1 MQNVS
6 NITSFAGKVDWNAVV
21 KKVIFLS
28 GFIATKIAEVFSKAG
43 IPITDTQIRILMA
56 IILVGG
62 GLLASKVVKPICKVV
77 LIILIIW
84 FIVGLF
90 VQF

>member
-6 NITSFAGKVDWNAVV
+6 NITSIAGKVDWNTVV

-28 GFIATKIAEVFSKAG
+28 GFVATKIAEVFSKAG
-43 IPITDTQIRILMA
+43 LPITDTQIRILMA
-56 IILVGG
+56 IILMVG
-62 GLLASKVVKPICKVV
+62 GLLVSKVVKPICKVILV
-77 LIILIIW
+77 ILIVW